1 MVAGGTGAEHPDCPA
16 DGRATQPAQREP
28 VDRTSTTFEPDAP
41 ATRPPVAPTTNGPIS
56 SFLSREDEA
65 ERTVVRSTTSAR
77 LGFRVKNDTYLLLAI
92 AIAIPVLVMEAAG
105 RGTTSIG
112 LLSPIVFVASQLWL
126 ATLRSTPKWL
136 PTARLAMA
144 LAFIGSANLWGDVTG
159 TWPLSALAVPIVA
172 LAAAT
177 GGRGPTL
184 IAVAGMGLIL
194 APLAL
199 PNLET
204 FARQEVIAVAM
215 AAVVVAIGS
224 RRVVASLERSGT
236 RLRIANMRARRRARE
251 LAAVES
257 VGSLLAREGP
267 TAATLDGVMGLLETT
282 FGYQYPSVYTW
293 DGAVLQLGAQRNYRY
308 PIQTLTPD
316 RGILGRVVRTRE
328 AVFLPDARSDPEF
341 LSADPNVVSEISI
354 PLENGGE
361 LLGVLNV
368 ETSGDHRLD
377 EDDFATMQIVADR
390 LSASLALGR
399 ERQKL
404 TERAALLDRLTTF
417 ATVLGA
423 SLDPETMDDEAA
435 LGANVVIPASAVVL
449 INRDEMN
456 EKFVIVS
463 VAGGDRSIIGGA
475 IQPGEGVSGRAIVTR
490 AVVVADQMK
499 RSEFPKAVSNVDLPD
514 TVAAMSAPMVVGDSV
529 VGAVTWIRGDLQ
541 QPFTAQE
548 REIAALLAGRVGFAL
563 ANARLHQKTRN
574 AAITDPLT
582 GIHNR
587 RHFDAAVERED
598 ALRRRIPAEKR
609 RMRSVILF
617 DLDHFGRVNKQYGH
631 QVGDKVLRLFADTLR
646 ARARASDLVARYGG
660 EEFVV
665 ILDNASREDAA
676 TIAETIRTE
685 FAKHTVDT
693 GTGTDLTTTVSA
705 GCATLEAWEVESS
718 VLLERADVALAMA
731 KAAGRDKVVTA

>member
-1 MVAGGTGAEHPDCPA
+1 M
-16 DGRATQPAQREP
+16 
-28 VDRTSTTFEPDAP
+28 DR
-41 ATRPPVAPTTNGPIS
+41 TRPPHDPSATATAATATRAAAAGASYAPIS
-56 SFLSREDEA
+56 YFLTREDEL
-65 ERTVVRSTTSAR
+65 EPRRTRDSTSAR
-77 LGFRVKNDTYLLLAI
+77 LGFRIRNDTYLLLAI
-92 AIAIPVLVMEAAG
+92 ALAIPVLVMEAAS
-105 RGTTSIG
+105 RGATSIG
-112 LLSPIVFVASQLWL
+112 LLSPVVYVASQLWL
-126 ATLRSTPKWL
+126 ATFRSSPSWL

-144 LAFIGSANLWGDVTG
+144 LAFIGAANLWGDATN
-159 TWPLSALAVPIVA
+159 TWPLSALAVPVVA

-199 PNLET
+199 PTVEG
-204 FARQEVIAVAM
+204 FARQEVSAVAM

-224 RRVVASLERSGT
+224 RRVVANLERSST
-236 RLRIANMRARRRARE
+236 RLRRANNRARRRARE

-267 TAATLDGVMGLLETT
+267 TPDTLDQVMGLLETT
-282 FGYQYPSVYTW
+282 FGYQYPSVYIW
-293 DGAVLQLGAQRNYRY
+293 DGTALQLGAQRNYQF
-308 PIQTLTPD
+308 PIQTVTPD
-316 RGILGRVVRTRE
+316 KGILGRVVRSRE
-328 AVFLPDARSDPEF
+328 AVFLMDARNDPEF

-354 PLENGGE
+354 PLETNGE
-361 LLGVLNV
+361 LLGILNV
-368 ETSGDHRLD
+368 ETSGDHHLD

-390 LSASLALGR
+390 LSAALALGR

-404 TERAALLDRLTTF
+404 TERAALLDRLTAF
-417 ATVLGA
+417 ATVLGS
-423 SLDPETMDDEAA
+423 SLDPATMEDEVATGAA
-435 LGANVVIPASAVVL
+435 TVIPADSVVL
-449 INRDEMN
+449 INRDEVS
-456 EKFVIVS
+456 EKFIIFA
-463 VAGGDRSIIGGA
+463 VAGGDKSIIGGVLL
-475 IQPGEGVSGRAIVTR
+475 PGEGVSGRAIVSR
-490 AVVVADQMK
+490 SVVVLDRMD
-499 RSEFPKAVSNVDLPD
+499 RTDFPKAVANVDLPD
-514 TVAAMSAPMVVGDSV
+514 TVAAMSAPMVVDDNV
-529 VGAVTWIRGDLQ
+529 VGVITWVRGDLRR
-541 QPFTAQE
+541 PFTAQE

-609 RMRSVILF
+609 RMRSAILF
-617 DLDHFGRVNKQYGH
+617 DLDHFGRVNKKYGH
-631 QVGDKVLRLFADTLR
+631 QIGDRVLRLFADTLR

-676 TIAETIRTE
+676 KIAESIRTE
-685 FAKHTVDT
+685 FATHTIDT
-693 GTGTDLTTTVSA
+693 GMGEDLTTTVSA
-705 GCATLEAWEVESS
+705 GCSTLEPWEVESS